1 MRTLFL
7 ALALAAIASAQNITG
22 SITGKVM
29 DTAGALVPDVAMTLT
44 SVSTN
49 ISAAART
56 NSEGIFAFTLTKP
69 GRYKLT
75 AEKTGFQK
83 YATEVFDLAVDL
95 ERPTLVESETSSLGQ
110 VITTREIEDL
120 PMNGRNPMSVAEF
133 APGFQPMNTFGD
145 GLQVT
150 RAAAQMVGAGNFAA
164 NGGVTANNEI
174 LLDGVP
180 MIVCCQGQAV
190 LIPSADTVSQ
200 VKVQTNASSAEFGR
214 TSGGVLNMVTKSGTN
229 QLHGSVYEFFRN
241 EKLDAAN
248 FFTNRSAKPPIP
260 GRDDYRGPLRFN
272 QFGFT
277 LGGPVKIPRLYNGEN
292 KTFFFFGW
300 EGTHTR
306 TSNYSSAVTLPTA
319 LRSGNFAGPHYEHD
333 RPRSVSRQTN
343 PITAHLADRCELH
356 EILSIAGYSR
366 RGSELQ
372 LGGFDRHRRQS
383 GQCARRS

>member
-56 NSEGIFAFTLTKP
+56 NSEGIFAFPLTKP
-69 GRYKLT
+69 GRYRLT

-83 YATEVFDLAVDL
+83 YATEVFDLAVDQTVRVDAVLKVGEVTSAVTVL

-110 VITTREIEDL
+110 VIGTREIEEL

-214 TSGGVLNMVTKSGTN
+214 TSGGVLNMITKSGTN
-229 QLHGSVYEFFRN
+229 QFHGSAYEFFRN
-241 EKLDAAN
+241 EQLDAAN
-248 FFTNRSAKPPIP
+248 FFTNRSAKQPIP
-260 GRDDYRGPLRFN
+260 GRNDFRGPLRFN
-272 QFGFT
+272 QFGAT
-277 LGGPVKIPRLYNGEN
+277 AGGPVIIPGFYDGKNRI
-292 KTFFFFGW
+292 FFFVGW
-300 EGTHTR
+300 EGAHTR
-306 TSNYSSAVTLPTA
+306 T
-319 LRSGNFAGPHYEHD
+319 
-333 RPRSVSRQTN
+333 
-343 PITAHLADRCELH
+343 AH
-356 EILSIAGYSR
+356 
-366 RGSELQ
+366 
-372 LGGFDRHRRQS
+372 
-383 GQCARRS
+383 